1 MRRSPGAVRGRSIR
15 TTLHISPGIP
25 IENVVVYVAPALLLD
40 CSARTLAALGYYAGV
55 AGRCAVVLLANVGIC
70 Q

>member
-1 MRRSPGAVRGRSIR
+1 MRRSPAQFAGRSIR

-40 CSARTLAALGYYAGV
+40 CGARALAALGYYAGV